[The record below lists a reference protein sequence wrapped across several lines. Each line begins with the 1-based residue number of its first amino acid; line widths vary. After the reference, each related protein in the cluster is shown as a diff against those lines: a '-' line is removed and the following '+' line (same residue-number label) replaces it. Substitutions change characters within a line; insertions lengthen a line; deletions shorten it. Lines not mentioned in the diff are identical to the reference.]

1 MPGRRPVPELP
12 LAERVKTFDEIQQ
25 SVRPQWAVAEA
36 RRCLLC
42 EDAPC
47 EKGCPAGV
55 EIVKFIKA
63 IRAQNFR
70 KAIDIIRD
78 RNIFAGVCARV
89 CPQETLCEG
98 RCSSTDLADPIAV
111 GVLQRFC
118 ADTARRRP
126 ARPPAQAA
134 AKGEKVAVIGA
145 GPAGLTCAL
154 ELWKR
159 GYSVTLFEASEALG
173 GLMRTAIPP
182 YRLPR
187 DVLDQEVEL
196 ITGVGIE
203 MRTGERI
210 ESAVGLLDDHA
221 AVFLG
226 PGSGPEFRAALPG
239 EELEGVL
246 SGLELLEI
254 VGRALSTG
262 EEPPGIGGRVA
273 VIGGGN
279 TAMDSARAALRL
291 DAGQVTIF
299 YRRTEEEMP
308 AWKEEIEEARKE
320 GVEIVFLAAPLKVL
334 EREGRVGLL
343 SLQRMQLGEP
353 DESGRRR
360 PVPVEGDTFDVEV
373 ETVVMALGQA
383 GADLSALLPGIDV
396 PRGAPVGPGEVFSPC
411 PGVFAGGDAAG
422 GPATVVEAVAAGRA
436 GAEAIE
442 KFLI

>member
-1 MPGRRPVPELP
+1 VPELP
-12 LAERVKTFDEIQQ
+12 LAERVKTFDEIQ
-25 SVRPQWAVAEA
+25 SAVRPQWAVAEA

-70 KAIDIIRD
+70 KAIDIIREK
-78 RNIFAGVCARV
+78 NIFAGVCARV

-126 ARPPAQAA
+126 ARPPSPAP
-134 AKGEKVAVIGA
+134 AKGVRVAVVGA
-145 GPAGLTCAL
+145 GPAGLVCAL
-154 ELWKR
+154 DLWKR
-159 GYSVTLFEASEALG
+159 GYEVTLFEANESLG

-187 DVLDQEVEL
+187 DVLDQELEL

-210 ESAVGLLDDHA
+210 ESAVGLLDEYA

-226 PGSGPEFRAALPG
+226 QGSGPEFRAALPG

-246 SGLELLEI
+246 SGLELLGL
-254 VGRALSTG
+254 VSRSLSSGG
-262 EEPPGIGGRVA
+262 ELPGIGGRVS

-279 TAMDSARAALRL
+279 TAMDSARAAVRL
-291 DAGQVTIF
+291 GAGRVTIF

-308 AWKEEIEEARKE
+308 AWAEEVEEARKE
-320 GVEIVFLAAPLKVL
+320 GVEIVFLAAPLRVL
-334 EREGRVGLL
+334 EKESRVGGL

-360 PVPVEGDTFDVEV
+360 PVPVEGDTFEVEV
-373 ETVVMALGQA
+373 DTVVMALGQA
-383 GADLSALLPGIDV
+383 GADLSAVLPGIHV
-396 PRGAPVGPGEVFSPC
+396 PRSVPAASGEAFSPC
-411 PGVFAGGDAAG
+411 PGVFVGGDAAG

-442 KFLI
+442 KYLT

>member
-1 MPGRRPVPELP
+1 MPELP
-12 LAERVKTFDEIQQ
+12 LAERVNTFDEIQQ
-25 SVRPQWAVAEA
+25 PVRPQWAVAEA

-126 ARPPAQAA
+126 ARPPTPAP
-134 AKGEKVAVIGA
+134 AKGVKVAVVGS

-159 GYSVTLFEASEALG
+159 GYDVSLFEAGETLG

-196 ITGVGIE
+196 ITGAGIE
-203 MRTGERI
+203 IRTGERI
-210 ESAVGLLDDHA
+210 ESAVGLLEDHA

-239 EELEGVL
+239 EELEGVF
-246 SGLELLEI
+246 SGLELLGRI
-254 VGRALSTG
+254 GRAFSSG
-262 EEPPGIGGRVA
+262 EEPPGIGGLVA

-279 TAMDSARAALRL
+279 TAMDSARAAVRL
-291 DAGQVTIF
+291 GAGQVTIY

-308 AWKEEIEEARKE
+308 AWEEEVQEARKE
-320 GVEIVFLAAPLKVL
+320 GVEIVFLAAPLRVL
-334 EREGRVGLL
+334 EKGGRVGSL

-360 PVPVEGDTFDVEV
+360 PVPVEGDTFDIEV
-373 ETVVMALGQA
+373 DTLVMALGQA
-383 GADLSALLPGIDV
+383 GADLSALLPGIEFPKSV
-396 PRGAPVGPGEVFSPC
+396 PVGPGDAFSPC
-411 PGVFAGGDAAG
+411 PGVFVGGDAAG

-442 KFLI
+442 KFLT